1 MEQSLSIYIFR
12 ASRLGGGDYEDDF
25 TDTDASDMIDLMESA
40 LERVRTGLTRR
51 LGRLGKGR
59 SRASQEVRDEEL
71 DGIES
76 FINSAQDDTVQV
88 VSEINKGKTRDLHPS
103 LL

>member
-1 MEQSLSIYIFR
+1 
-12 ASRLGGGDYEDDF
+12 
-25 TDTDASDMIDLMESA
+25 MIDLMESA
-40 LERVRTGLTRR
+40 LERVRTGLTRK

-59 SRASQEVRDEEL
+59 TRASQEVKDEEL

-88 VSEINKGKTRDLHPS
+88 VTEINKGQT
-103 LL
+103 